1 MVKAQNDI
9 SVSRNI
15 IFGPYKTKKKPYI
28 VQTCIVSKF
37 ITLQYKIC
45 NILREPSLFQHGTL
59 HFLSRK

>member
-9 SVSRNI
+9 SVSKSI
-15 IFGPYKTKKKPYI
+15 ILDLTKQKKPYI
-28 VQTCIVSKF
+28 VQTCMVSKF

-59 HFLSRK
+59 HF

>member
-9 SVSRNI
+9 SVSKSI
-15 IFGPYKTKKKPYI
+15 ILDLTKKKKPYV
-28 VQTCIVSKF
+28 VQTCMVSKF

-45 NILREPSLFQHGTL
+45 NTLREPSLFQHGTL

>member
-9 SVSRNI
+9 SVSKSI
-15 IFGPYKTKKKPYI
+15 ILDLTKQKKPYI
-28 VQTCIVSKF
+28 VQTCMVSKF

>member
-9 SVSRNI
+9 SVSKSI
-15 IFGPYKTKKKPYI
+15 ILDLTKQKPYI
-28 VQTCIVSKF
+28 VQTCMVSKF